1 MYKFLDDL
9 PRNVK
14 SWILLINDHVILIVS
29 FLIALMLRVNDI
41 WPSYWIS
48 ASIPLLILLLV
59 NGVIMTMALKLYSI
73 KIGTFENTALL
84 RTLCWVALL
93 TIFGTGGNIIF
104 QLGAPRT
111 VPVIFGSVM
120 FLLILTSRIS
130 MISLIVWLRDRSNGR
145 IPIAIYGAG
154 SGGLQMLAALNNS
167 REFRPTVF
175 IDDNPTLKG
184 TIIGGLKVITPEGLK
199 PYIAKRLVNKIF
211 LAIPSLSPKMKRSIV
226 NRLQQFDCEVLEL
239 PSYIEMVKTGG
250 ILDSVRPV
258 SADELLGRDNITLNV
273 PDIKRAYTDANILV
287 SGAGGS
293 IGSELCRK
301 ILAVQPK
308 HLVIVDASEF
318 NLYTIEKELVPVAEK
333 LNIKLTTVLG
343 SIASSAKINSILV
356 EHQID
361 VVLHAA
367 AYKHVP
373 MVEDNVLA
381 GVENN
386 VLGTS
391 VLAEA
396 AIEAKVKRFILVSTD
411 KAVRPTNIMG
421 ATKRLAELVLQDL
434 HSRNSGTIFSSVRF
448 GNVLGSSGSVI
459 PLFKEQI
466 ANGGPVTV
474 THPEV
479 TRYFMTI
486 PEAASLVLLAGS
498 YSEGGEVFV
507 LDMGKPIKI
516 INLAR
521 RMIELS
527 GRTILDAENPDGE
540 IELITTGLRP
550 GEKLYEELLIGENT
564 LPTPHPKILRAKEK
578 YLTEKEMRKVLK
590 QLKLGVENLDIDAIR
605 ATLHKCVE
613 GYKKPSIE

>member
-14 SWILLINDHVILIVS
+14 SWILLINDHVILIAS

-41 WPSYWIS
+41 WPSYWIT

-59 NGVIMTMALKLYSI
+59 NGVILTMALRLYSI
-73 KIGTFENTALL
+73 KIGTFENNALL

-93 TIFGTGGNIIF
+93 TVFGTAGNIIF
-104 QLGAPRT
+104 ELGAPRT

-120 FLLILTSRIS
+120 FILILTSRIS
-130 MISLIVWLRDRSNGR
+130 MIALIVWLRDRSHGR

-184 TIIGGLKVITPEGLK
+184 TLIGGLKVITPDGLK
-199 PYIAKRLVNKIF
+199 PYIAKRLVSKIF

-226 NRLQQFDCEVLEL
+226 NRLQQFNCEVLEL

-273 PDIKRAYTDANILV
+273 PDIKRAYTGANILV

-318 NLYTIEKELVPVAEK
+318 NLYTIEKELVPLAEK
-333 LNIKLTTVLG
+333 LNIKLTTVLCSVG
-343 SIASSAKINSILV
+343 SGAKIKSILF

-373 MVEDNVLA
+373 IVEDNVVA
-381 GVENN
+381 GVKNN

-391 VLAEA
+391 ILAEA
-396 AIEAKVKRFILVSTD
+396 AIEANVKRFILVSTD
-411 KAVRPTNIMG
+411 KAVRPTNVMG

-466 ANGGPVTV
+466 SNGGPVTV

-516 INLAR
+516 IDLAR

-590 QLKLGVENLDIDAIR
+590 ELRSAVKKLDVSAIR
-605 ATLHKCVE
+605 ATLYKCVE
-613 GYKKPSIE
+613 GYKDTSIE

>member
-14 SWILLINDHVILIVS
+14 SWILLINDHVILIAS

-41 WPSYWIS
+41 WPSYWIT

-59 NGVIMTMALKLYSI
+59 NGVILTMALRLYSI
-73 KIGTFENTALL
+73 KIGTFENNALL

-93 TIFGTGGNIIF
+93 TVFGTAGNIIF
-104 QLGAPRT
+104 ELGAPRT

-120 FLLILTSRIS
+120 FILILTSRIS
-130 MISLIVWLRDRSNGR
+130 MIALIVWLRDRSHGR

-184 TIIGGLKVITPEGLK
+184 TIIAGLKVITLEGLK

-343 SIASSAKINSILV
+343 SIGSGAKINSILV

-605 ATLHKCVE
+605 ATLHKYVE

>member
-93 TIFGTGGNIIF
+93 TIFGTIGNIIF

>member
-1 MYKFLDDL
+1 M
-9 PRNVK
+9 
-14 SWILLINDHVILIVS
+14 
-29 FLIALMLRVNDI
+29 
-41 WPSYWIS
+41 
-48 ASIPLLILLLV
+48 
-59 NGVIMTMALKLYSI
+59 
-73 KIGTFENTALL
+73 
-84 RTLCWVALL
+84 
-93 TIFGTGGNIIF
+93 
-104 QLGAPRT
+104 
-111 VPVIFGSVM
+111 
-120 FLLILTSRIS
+120 
-130 MISLIVWLRDRSNGR
+130 
-145 IPIAIYGAG
+145 
-154 SGGLQMLAALNNS
+154 
-167 REFRPTVF
+167 
-175 IDDNPTLKG
+175 
-184 TIIGGLKVITPEGLK
+184 
-199 PYIAKRLVNKIF
+199 
-211 LAIPSLSPKMKRSIV
+211 
-226 NRLQQFDCEVLEL
+226 
-239 PSYIEMVKTGG
+239 
-250 ILDSVRPV
+250 
-258 SADELLGRDNITLNV
+258 
-273 PDIKRAYTDANILV
+273 
-287 SGAGGS
+287 
-293 IGSELCRK
+293 
-301 ILAVQPK
+301 
-308 HLVIVDASEF
+308 
-318 NLYTIEKELVPVAEK
+318 
-333 LNIKLTTVLG
+333 
-343 SIASSAKINSILV
+343 
-356 EHQID
+356 
-361 VVLHAA
+361 VLHAA

>member
-1 MYKFLDDL
+1 MYRFLDAL
-9 PRNVK
+9 PRAVK
-14 SWILLINDHVILIVS
+14 GSILLINDHIILIAS

-41 WPSYWIS
+41 WPANWII
-48 ASIPLLILLLV
+48 ASSPLLILLLV
-59 NGVIMTMALKLYSI
+59 SGLVFSIALRLYSI
-73 KIGTFENTALL
+73 KVGTFENTALL

-93 TIFGTGGNIIF
+93 TIIGTIGNIIF

-167 REFRPTVF
+167 PEFRPTVF

-184 TIIGGLKVITPEGLK
+184 TIIGGLKVITTEGLQ

-211 LAIPSLSPKMKRSIV
+211 LAIPSISPKMKRSIV
-226 NRLQQFDCEVLEL
+226 NQLEQFDCEVLEL
-239 PSYIEMVKTGG
+239 PSYIEMIKTGG

-273 PDIKRAYTDANILV
+273 PDIKRAYTGANILV

-301 ILAVQPK
+301 ILEVQPK

-318 NLYTIEKELVPVAEK
+318 NLYTIEKELVPKAEK
-333 LNIKLTTVLG
+333 LNIKLTAVLG
-343 SIASSAKINSILV
+343 SVGSGDKIKSVLF

-373 MVEDNVLA
+373 IVEDNEVA
-381 GVENN
+381 GVKNN
-386 VLGTS
+386 VLGTRI
-391 VLAEA
+391 LAEA
-396 AIEAKVKRFILVSTD
+396 AVEANVKRFILVSTD
-411 KAVRPTNIMG
+411 KAVRPTNVMG
-421 ATKRLAELVLQDL
+421 ATKRLAELVLQEL

-486 PEAASLVLLAGS
+486 TEAASLVILAGS

-507 LDMGKPIKI
+507 LDMGEPIKI
-516 INLAR
+516 IDLAH

-527 GRTILDAENPDGE
+527 GRTVLDAENPDGE
-540 IELITTGLRP
+540 VEVVTTGLRP

-564 LPTPHPKILRAKEK
+564 LPTPHPKILRAKENH
-578 YLTEKEMRKVLK
+578 LAEKEMRKVLK
-590 QLKLGVENLDIDAIR
+590 ELQLAVKSIDVEAIR
-605 ATLHKCVE
+605 ATLHKWVE
-613 GYKKPSIE
+613 GYKDTSID

>member
-59 NGVIMTMALKLYSI
+59 NGVILTMALKLYSI

-93 TIFGTGGNIIF
+93 TIFGTIGNIIF

-343 SIASSAKINSILV
+343 SIASGAKINSILV